1 MGVKIKKKGRQWY
14 IFINYKGRRKAKKVG
29 SREAA
34 EKVKREI
41 EARLALGDVSCLKP
55 EEKSELP
62 TFKQYSETWTKHY
75 AEVECKYST
84 AYGYKLLLKRHLVP
98 EFGAFKLD
106 HISREHVKEF
116 AARLAA
122 KGLARNSVRR
132 AVTLLTGILNAALDD
147 RLIDRN
153 PAVRILSSRQG
164 QTEKFRPTPLTPSEQ
179 ADLLKKARAES
190 LEQYALLLV
199 GLRAGLRRGEMVAL
213 QWGDIQFGA
222 DDTDADRFIEVKR
235 NYVYGRFT
243 SPKSHRSRRVDLS
256 GELRRTLLELQDER
270 LLKAFSSGKSA
281 ITQDFVFPSKTGG
294 VLDPDNMTRDRFLPL
309 LQAAGIR
316 AIRFHDLRHT
326 FGARLIAAGAPLNY
340 VKEQMGHSSIQV
352 TVDTY
357 GHLIPG
363 VGERYVDRLDAKTSP
378 QQSATQAQP
387 ASKPQETDAVQVTE
401 MIGSGG
407 EDRTPDL
414 GIMRP
419 SLYH

>member
-1 MGVKIKKKGRQWY
+1 MGVKMRKKGRHWY
-14 IFINYKGRRKAKKVG
+14 VFISFKGRRKAKKVG
-29 SREAA
+29 SRESA

-41 EARLALGDVSCLKP
+41 EARLALGDMSCFESADRSK
-55 EEKSELP
+55 LP
-62 TFKQYSETWTKHY
+62 TFKEYSETWTKQY
-75 AEVECKYST
+75 AEIECKYST
-84 AYGYKLLLKRHLVP
+84 AYGYKLLLNRNLVP
-98 EFGAFKLD
+98 EFGALKLD
-106 HISREHVKEF
+106 QISREHVKKYS
-116 AARLAA
+116 ATLAG
-122 KGLARNSVRR
+122 KGLSRNSVRR
-132 AVTLLTGILNAALDD
+132 VITLLTGILNSALDD

-164 QTEKFRPTPLTPSEQ
+164 QKEKFRPTPLTPSEQ
-179 ADLLKKARAES
+179 TELLKKARSES
-190 LEQYALLLV
+190 LEQYALHLL
-199 GLRAGLRRGEMVAL
+199 GLRAGLRRGEIVAL

-222 DDTDADRFIEVKR
+222 DDTKADRFIEVRR

-243 SPKSHRSRRVDLS
+243 SPKNHRSRRVDLS
-256 GELRRTLLELQDER
+256 AELRRTLLELQDDR
-270 LLKAFSSGKSA
+270 LLKAYSAGKSTIA
-281 ITQDFVFPSKTGG
+281 QDFIFPSKTGG
-294 VLDPDNMTRDRFLPL
+294 VLHPDNMIRDRFLPL
-309 LQAAGIR
+309 LQSAGIR

-326 FGARLIAAGAPLNY
+326 FGAMLIAAGAPLNY

-363 VGERYVDRLDAKTSP
+363 VGERYVDRLDAKTTQ

-387 ASKPQETDAVQVTE
+387 APEPQQRDAAQVTE